1 MPWGSSARSSPWE
14 TPRGLPT
21 GPAGLG
27 NPGPKL
33 PSALSRLQA
42 RLPLPWRLHLIP
54 GGISFCTTEG
64 KASFLLTALFSW
76 LPLLVVNGNGSRGS
90 GEVRAS
96 LGSLPNPFNKK
107 ELRFTEDTVRVGS
120 YLKDALRD
128 HVFNLQANPRKQRG

>member
-1 MPWGSSARSSPWE
+1 MPWGSSACSSPWE
-14 TPRGLPT
+14 TPRGPPT

-33 PSALSRLQA
+33 PSALSHLQA

-54 GGISFCTTEG
+54 GGISFCTSEG
-64 KASFLLTALFSW
+64 KSSFLLTALSSW
-76 LPLLVVNGNGSRGS
+76 LPLLVVNGNGGRRS

-96 LGSLPNPFNKK
+96 LGSLPVPSNKK
-107 ELRFTEDTVRVGS
+107 ELRCTEDTVRVGS
-120 YLKDALRD
+120 YLKDAVRD